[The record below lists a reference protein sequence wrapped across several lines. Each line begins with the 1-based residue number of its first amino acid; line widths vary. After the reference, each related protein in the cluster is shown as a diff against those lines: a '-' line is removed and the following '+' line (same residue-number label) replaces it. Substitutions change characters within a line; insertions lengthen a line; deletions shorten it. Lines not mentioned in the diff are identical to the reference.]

1 MVLGMESVRLNSCKK
16 QYNDGTQRFC
26 SPEDTLARIDGKR
39 GDAGITRVADITSL
53 DRIGIPVFSSIRPSA
68 EDGAISVYNGKGS
81 TPTDARVSA
90 IMEGIERYSSEVHDR
105 ALTVGSFADLSAAET
120 LLDPRELILP
130 RGVAGDS
137 VSIPWVAGYDIVH
150 DEEIMVPAAAVF
162 HPLPHTYQALFRTN
176 TNGLASGN
184 TLEEATFHALA
195 EVIERDAWS
204 VAEAA
209 RDMGPSV
216 TDIPE
221 GSVAAML
228 AMFARAG
235 VEVTLRDISSDIGIP
250 TFAAASDDTRL
261 KDPALLTLGMGTH
274 TCARIA
280 MLRAL
285 TEVAQSRLTQ
295 IHGARED
302 TTVADLRR
310 RMGYDRVRRMNRRYY
325 EFDRTIEYGA
335 IRSCDSDDF
344 RDDILCMAGALERRG
359 LDRVIVCDLTRP
371 EIGVPVVRVI
381 VPGLEVYAMDDE
393 RIGARCR
400 DANRRG
406 LSRPEP

>member
-1 MVLGMESVRLNSCKK
+1 MKLNSCKK
-16 QYNDGTQRFC
+16 RYNDGTQRFC
-26 SPEDTLARIDGKR
+26 SPEETLERIEGKR
-39 GDAGITRVADITSL
+39 GDAGITRIADITSL

-105 ALTVGSFADLSAAET
+105 IMTVGSYRDLLATES
-120 LLDPRELILP
+120 LLDPRDLILP
-130 RGVAGDS
+130 QRVDGVAI
-137 VSIPWVAGYDIVH
+137 SIPWVAGYDIVH
-150 DEEIMVPAAAVF
+150 DEDLLVPAGAVF
-162 HPLPHTYQALFRTN
+162 HPLPRTFNPLFRTN

-209 RDMGPSV
+209 RNMGPSV
-216 TDIPE
+216 TGISGGPVE
-221 GSVAAML
+221 EML
-228 AMFARAG
+228 AKFDRAG
-235 VEVTLRDISSDIGIP
+235 VEVILRDITSDIKIP
-250 TFAAASDDTRL
+250 TFAAASDDARL

-325 EFDRTIEYGA
+325 EFDRTIDYGA
-335 IRSCDSDDF
+335 IRSCDTDDF
-344 RDDILCMAGALERRG
+344 LDDISCMVGALARQG

-371 EIGVPVVRVI
+371 EIGTPVVRVI

-393 RIGARCR
+393 RIGARCK

-406 LSRPEP
+406 LSRPKP

>member
-1 MVLGMESVRLNSCKK
+1 MDSVKLNSCKK
-16 QYNDGTQRFC
+16 QYNDGTQRVC
-26 SPEDTLARIDGKR
+26 SPEETLERIEGKR

-53 DRIGIPVFSSIRPSA
+53 DRIGIPVFSSIRPAA

-81 TPTDARVSA
+81 TPIDARVSA

-105 ALTVGSFADLSAAET
+105 TLTVGSYLKLAATES
-120 LLDPRELILP
+120 LIDPRDLILP
-130 RGVAGDS
+130 QRVEGEAL
-137 VSIPWVAGYDIVH
+137 SIPWVEGYDIVN
-150 DEEIMVPAAAVF
+150 DEALLVPAAAVF
-162 HPLPHTYQALFRTN
+162 HPLPRTHNPLFRTN

-216 TDIPE
+216 TAISDGTVGE
-221 GSVAAML
+221 ML
-228 AMFARAG
+228 ARFDRAG
-235 VEVTLRDISSDIGIP
+235 VEVTLRDITSDIGIP

-285 TEVAQSRLTQ
+285 TEVAQSRVTQ

-325 EFDRTIEYGA
+325 ECDRTIEYDA
-335 IRSCDSDDF
+335 IRSCDGDDF
-344 RDDILCMAGALERRG
+344 RDDIFCMTGALERRG

-381 VPGLEVYAMDDE
+381 VPGMEVYAMDNE

-400 DANRRG
+400 DASRRG